1 MPPFG
6 PVDRKDLIRHLRKI
20 GFQGP
25 FSGGRHAF
33 MVRNDIV
40 LHIPN
45 PHRGAIGKELLIRL
59 LRQGKISRQEW
70 EQL

>member
-33 MVRNDIV
+33 MVHV
-40 LHIPN
+40 SEKQSLP
-45 PHRGAIGKELLIRL
+45 RL
-59 LRQGKISRQEW
+59 KS
-70 EQL
+70 